1 MSDKLRD
8 FLSELA
14 VSPERYTEFLK
25 DPDAA
30 TIRAGLDDED
40 CGALRGQFPHRV
52 NASRHAEVRKTVTAT
67 SGKRIRGDRDFYS
80 HRHVQ

>member
-52 NASRHAEVRKTVTAT
+52 NASMTWP
-67 SGKRIRGDRDFYS
+67 
-80 HRHVQ
+80 VQQWAPQTQP